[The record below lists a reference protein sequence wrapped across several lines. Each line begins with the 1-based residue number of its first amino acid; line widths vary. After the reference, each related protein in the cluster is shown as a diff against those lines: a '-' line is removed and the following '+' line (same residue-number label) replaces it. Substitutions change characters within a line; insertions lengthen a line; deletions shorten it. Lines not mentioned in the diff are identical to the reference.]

1 MKNAL
6 VAFAGLAL
14 SASFALAQTAPAAQP
29 SAVKPSDTIT
39 KPAETV
45 KKDIKQAAELKLDI
59 VDTAMADKELST
71 LVTAVKAAGLVE
83 ALKAKGPFTLFA
95 PTNAAFDKLGK
106 EKLDALMKDKDA
118 LAAVLKFHVIE
129 GAVTGEQVAK
139 MKESSQTLQG
149 TRFMIASKDGKL
161 MVGSEQ
167 KSMATVIG
175 KEIKASNG
183 IIHKIDGVMT
193 PAEAKKETTRQTP
206 KDAPKKDAPAAPATD
221 APKKSN

>member
-1 MKNAL
+1 
-6 VAFAGLAL
+6 
-14 SASFALAQTAPAAQP
+14 
-29 SAVKPSDTIT
+29 
-39 KPAETV
+39 
-45 KKDIKQAAELKLDI
+45 
-59 VDTAMADKELST
+59 
-71 LVTAVKAAGLVE
+71 
-83 ALKAKGPFTLFA
+83 
-95 PTNAAFDKLGK
+95 
-106 EKLDALMKDKDA
+106 
-118 LAAVLKFHVIE
+118 
-129 GAVTGEQVAK
+129 

>member
-14 SASFALAQTAPAAQP
+14 AASFAVAQP
-29 SAVKPSDTIT
+29 GAT
-39 KPAETV
+39 KPAETIKPADI
-45 KKDIKQAAELKLDI
+45 KKDVKDAVESKLDI
-59 VDTAMADKELST
+59 IDTAVADKELST

-106 EKLDALMKDKDA
+106 EKLEALLKDKDA
-118 LAAVLKFHVIE
+118 LANILKFHVIE
-129 GAVTGEQVAK
+129 GAVTAEQVMK

-149 TRFMIASKDGKL
+149 TRFMIASKEGKVVL
-161 MVGSEQ
+161 FTDQ
-167 KSMATVIG
+167 KNPSTVV
-175 KEIKASNG
+175 KADIKASNG
-183 IIHKIDGVMT
+183 VIHKIDTVLT
-193 PAEAKKETTRQTP
+193 PGEAKKDVK
-206 KDAPKKDAPAAPATD
+206 KDAPKTEPKKDAPKQDAPTQD